1 MQVIRTASFYLKDSI
16 VDSLCFKSKNL
27 YNYANYIVRNEFIQN
42 KRWIR
47 FCQLCK
53 EMKTSQPYKEIGSNV
68 GQATLKIL
76 DTNWMSFFNAIKKFK
91 KNKSLFLGVP
101 KFPNYLSKDG
111 RFILIINN
119 IKFRIVDGYIYFSW
133 AKLKHLNNTFDVS
146 WIPNI
151 TKLCEIRFIP
161 MGVGYKM
168 ELVYQTEVPECDPDV
183 NRVVGIDFGLANFVT
198 MVNNIG
204 EKPIIVK
211 GGVLKSINQ
220 YYNKKRSKIQGEL
233 RTKNHK
239 AKSKRLSKLTL
250 KRNEKIMNFMHVC
263 SKRIV
268 DCCVLYEIDTMIVG
282 KNDGWKQFSK
292 LSKQVNQSFVEIPT
306 SRFIDLLRYKC
317 QNNGIRF
324 IETEESYTSKASF
337 LDNDDVP
344 TFETGKDA
352 TFSGKRIKRGMY
364 QSSNG
369 TLINAD
375 VNGAYNIIRK
385 AIPKIFNGI
394 EGVGLHPATIKIT
407 QNAIYSL

>member
-1 MQVIRTASFYLKDSI
+1 MQVVRTASFNLKDDVI
-16 VDSLCFKSKNL
+16 DSLCFKSKNL
-27 YNYANYIVRNEFIQN
+27 YNYANYIVRNELIQN

-47 FCQLCK
+47 FCHLCK
-53 EMKTSQPYKEIGSNV
+53 EMKSSQPYKDIGSNV
-68 GQATLKIL
+68 GQETLKIL
-76 DTNWMSFFNAIKKFK
+76 DANWLSFFSAVKKFK
-91 KNKSLFLGVP
+91 KNSSLFLGAP

-111 RFILIINN
+111 RFVLILNN
-119 IKFRIVDGYIYFSW
+119 IKFRVINNYIYFSW
-133 AKLKHLNNTFDVS
+133 TRLKHLNNTFNVS
-146 WIPNI
+146 WIRNI

-220 YYNKKRSKIQGEL
+220 YYNKKRSKIQDEL
-233 RTKNHK
+233 RIKNHK
-239 AKSKRLSKLTL
+239 AKSKSLSKLTL
-250 KRNEKIMNFMHVC
+250 RRNEKIANFMHRC
-263 SKRIV
+263 SKWLV
-268 DCCVLYEIDTMIVG
+268 DYCTLYDIDTMIVG
-282 KNDGWKQFSK
+282 KNDGWKQESK
-292 LSKQVNQSFVEIPT
+292 LSRVVNQSFVQIPT
-306 SRFIDLLRYKC
+306 ARFVEMLRYKC

-337 LDNDDVP
+337 LDNDNIP
-344 TFETGKDA
+344 TFGMGKDA

-375 VNGAYNIIRK
+375 VNGAYNIARK

-394 EGVGLHPATIKIT
+394 EGVGLHPATIRIT